1 MENNNKKASMP
12 RSTQGPARHQK
23 QHPPLKPYLFQ
34 AVPLKNFREESSSLG
49 LEGDLKKINYTPVFE
64 TVYLRL
70 GLEPSQNPWY
80 LVSGLNEAQV
90 LDVS

>member
-1 MENNNKKASMP
+1 M
-12 RSTQGPARHQK
+12 
-23 QHPPLKPYLFQ
+23 
-34 AVPLKNFREESSSLG
+34 NFREESSSLG
-49 LEGDLKKINYTPVFE
+49 LKGDLKKINYTPVFE

-70 GLEPSQNPWY
+70 GLESSQNPWY